1 MRKKGVI
8 SLVIFIALIVAL
20 TFIFTDSWLEHTMES
35 AGSSIVGAKVEFDGV
50 DFSLLHLRMRWQRL
64 QVTDPKDTWKN
75 LFETGKTEFALEL
88 EPLLTKKIIIDNLQL
103 EGLRFSTKR
112 ETDGKL
118 PEKPSKPEE
127 KSKVVLAVQNE
138 LEKATAKMPVMNL
151 QQYSRKVNVD
161 SLWKMIDLRSPQK
174 IDSLKKEYEQKY
186 ANWENRLQTLPTEK
200 ELKGLQSQIE
210 GIQVDQIKTVN
221 DFQTALAKANRIYKE
236 ADSLNKNFKKIKSDF
251 QTQIAQIKTSPD
263 VVKQWINQDYQRA
276 LQLAHLPEISV
287 KNVADILFGRQIIN
301 KVQAVSG
308 YVGTARYYMEKV
320 KSTQPKKKESP
331 PRLKGQDIYFSSKR
345 NWPKFWIKQISL
357 SGVAM
362 NEVQLAGNVKDVVS
376 SQAVIGKPTTFAVN
390 GTRRDQAALKVDGTF
405 DYLGEKPTE
414 TINVNFQNMP
424 MSNIKLSD
432 SPILPYKFQQ
442 GSGRVNSML
451 QFQGSDF
458 LADVKFV
465 ASGVRF
471 DYSDKPV
478 GLNPRLV
485 EITRSIAEAINT
497 INVQAVAKRT
507 GDKFSFSINSNL
519 DNLIY
524 NKMKEIV
531 SGEVEK
537 ARQQLEQRVRAE
549 VEKYQKNLEA
559 LTAQKKQELQSRLDL
574 AQAEIQKRTD
584 EIQAKRKEIED
595 RIEQEKKKL
604 QKNLE
609 NQAKDKLKDLFK
621 K

>member
-1 MRKKGVI
+1 LRKKGVI

-251 QTQIAQIKTSPD
+251 QTEIAQIKTSPD